1 MLPLPFMS
9 TAWGPLND
17 SDYRDLDTAWQKMK
31 AAGVATVGLQ
41 IANGEPLFNMDAP
54 GRVRKFGMKVVLWG
68 SAHPNDG
75 EVIAL
80 TRADGYMPQIET
92 PDEYNR
98 AIANFEAGVGQGI
111 ARSVFTTLYGFNTF
125 TRRPP
130 TTQHPEGELTTVE
143 YERMRPYCT
152 HATVECYV
160 QDGGAH
166 FPISKMM
173 WAALEQH
180 GFDYAT
186 PAIGLWNDTSM
197 SVYRG
202 GSAELDNYGR
212 QIGVYLSEG
221 MIPANWVDLAQLG
234 T

>member
-1 MLPLPFMS
+1 MA

-17 SDYRDLDTAWQKMK
+17 SQYRDNDEAWSRMK
-31 AAGVATVGLQ
+31 NSGVGTVGLQ
-41 IANGEPLFNMDAP
+41 IANGEPLFNPDAP
-54 GRVRKFGMKVVLWG
+54 GRIRKYGMKVVLWG
-68 SAHPNDG
+68 TAHPNDG
-75 EVIAL
+75 ELVAL
-80 TRADGYMPQIET
+80 FRGDGYMPQVET
-92 PDEYNR
+92 PDEYTR
-98 AIANFEAGVGQGI
+98 AITNFEAGVGAGI
-111 ARSVFTTLYGFNTF
+111 SRSVFTTLYGFNTF

-130 TTQHPEGELTTVE
+130 STVYPDGELTTEE
-143 YERMRPYCT
+143 YERMRPHCT
-152 HATVECYV
+152 HATVECYI

-173 WAALEQH
+173 WAALEQR

-186 PAIGLWNDTSM
+186 PAIGLWNETDM

-202 GSAELDNYGR
+202 GNGELASYGR

-221 MIPANWVDLAQLG
+221 MTPPNWADLKILG